1 MATHMHIE
9 SHRID
14 DITAKWINQR
24 LLNRSLSGSG
34 KARERW
40 KKNTHTYIDIRLWTS
55 REWCWGFNASRV
67 CVCVCV
73 CDFNGMNLSRNGHK
87 CPVSVDPCRWWQWER
102 KKERWLF
109 NVFCFS
115 NLPTALLD
123 AQTYKVC
130 IEHHRHPHVLLQN
143 QLCISQVSHD
153 QLKRKRGR
161 EYIMMS
167 EWKFACCCINVW
179 RWSDDDA
186 SNWVSHTK

>member
-34 KARERW
+34 KARERRR
-40 KKNTHTYIDIRLWTS
+40 KNTHTYIDIRLWTS

-67 CVCVCV
+67 CVCVSV
-73 CDFNGMNLSRNGHK
+73 ISMEWTSLETDISARW
-87 CPVSVDPCRWWQWER
+87 VSTLVDDGQWEK

-115 NLPTALLD
+115 NLPNALLD

-161 EYIMMS
+161 EYIKMS